1 MFHSCKEI
9 IEMNLTHFN
18 TSKVSNMLSMFDG
31 CTNLKYLDVSNID
44 TSKVRDMGRM
54 FFGCS
59 SLISLDLSNFDTS
72 NNTNIGTMFQGC
84 SSLKYVDLSSFNTS
98 KINYFDNLFNGCK
111 SLTSIDLSSFNTS
124 KVTHMNNMFR
134 DCESLTSINISNFN
148 TKEVENFN
156 NIFDGCKSLLVYLD
170 FQDMDLSSADNIGN
184 MFDKCN
190 NLIYVNIKNYKINYN
205 NRNYDFFKNSPSNIA
220 VCTEN
225 EELKEKIKLYK
236 GCSFIGCSDNWY
248 ELMNK
253 ITEKGECVQNCT
265 STNYKYEYNFKCI
278 SNCLSGTYINNYKC
292 EKCHEDCEKCSGPK
306 TISSTNCIS
315 CSSKDKYLYFGNCV
329 DECPGNSY
337 YHNYTIAQN
346 ICDYELVQCKTFSK
360 ESLKKNYVLFVM
372 MIKVI
377 IQ

>member
-1 MFHSCKEI
+1 
-9 IEMNLTHFN
+9 
-18 TSKVSNMLSMFDG
+18 
-31 CTNLKYLDVSNID
+31 
-44 TSKVRDMGRM
+44 
-54 FFGCS
+54 
-59 SLISLDLSNFDTS
+59 
-72 NNTNIGTMFQGC
+72 
-84 SSLKYVDLSSFNTS
+84 
-98 KINYFDNLFNGCK
+98 
-111 SLTSIDLSSFNTS
+111 
-124 KVTHMNNMFR
+124 
-134 DCESLTSINISNFN
+134 
-148 TKEVENFN
+148 
-156 NIFDGCKSLLVYLD
+156 
-170 FQDMDLSSADNIGN
+170 
-184 MFDKCN
+184 
-190 NLIYVNIKNYKINYN
+190 
-205 NRNYDFFKNSPSNIA
+205 
-220 VCTEN
+220 
-225 EELKEKIKLYK
+225 
-236 GCSFIGCSDNWY
+236 
-248 ELMNK
+248 MNK

-292 EKCHEDCEKCSGPK
+292 EKCHEDWEECSGSK